1 MFFLT
6 YNWFITSLPRN
17 EKLRVYK
24 TFGFFWGEELYWLM
38 LRGLRTIEQCFST
51 FFSTRNPFDLQK
63 IPRNPFATQKNYGQ
77 PLIYWYKAF
86 LYKLGNC
93 IVKMTQIPSEHI
105 KKEWIKTEMLGFFK
119 FGGTPRRPLRNP
131 GWETLP

>member
-1 MFFLT
+1 LNWKPQQGPHFCNSAYSYISVSQPFSLRGTLLT
-6 YNWFITSLPRN
+6 YKKFCGTPL
-17 EKLRVYK
+17 LYK
-24 TFGFFWGEELYWLM
+24 
-38 LRGLRTIEQCFST
+38 
-51 FFSTRNPFDLQK
+51 K
-63 IPRNPFATQKNYGQ
+63 IPRNSFVTQKNYGQ

-105 KKEWIKTEMLGFFK
+105 KKEWIKTEILFFFK

-131 GWETLP
+131 RVPRNPGWETLSYINLF